1 MTRKRVTNCLR
12 HRTFQFTG
20 AIISYLSGIVN
31 DFKRKIE
38 GFRLFFGA
46 VPLSCKNVAVSVG
59 IYLV

>member
-31 DFKRKIE
+31 DFERKIE
-38 GFRLFFGA
+38 GFCLFFDAASPPG
-46 VPLSCKNVAVSVG
+46 KNAAVSVG
-59 IYLV
+59 LYLA